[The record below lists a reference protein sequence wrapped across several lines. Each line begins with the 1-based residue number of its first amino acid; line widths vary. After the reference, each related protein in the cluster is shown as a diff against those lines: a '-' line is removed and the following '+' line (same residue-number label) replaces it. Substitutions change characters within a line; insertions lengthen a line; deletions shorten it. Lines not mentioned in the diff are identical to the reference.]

1 MRRIPP
7 PLWMFLLLAAGYG
20 LSLAYPW
27 ARIAQWPVL
36 GAVLIVAS
44 GLLGVSAFLLFLM
57 EKTELNPAA
66 ESNKKL
72 VTGGPF
78 RITRNPMYLCL
89 ELFSLGIAFLVGTAP
104 MFAAPVILFAISNWV
119 HIPFE
124 EANMRRQF
132 GSAFD
137 DYARHVRR
145 WI

>member
-1 MRRIPP
+1 MRHIPP

-20 LSLAYPW
+20 ASLAYPGP
-27 ARIAQWPVL
+27 RIAQWPVL
-36 GAVLIVAS
+36 GGALIVAS
-44 GLLGVSAFLLFLM
+44 GLLGVSAFLLFVR

-66 ESNKKL
+66 KSNKTL
-72 VTGGPF
+72 VTRGPF
-78 RITRNPMYLCL
+78 RFTRNPMYLCL
-89 ELFSLGIAFLVGTAP
+89 ELFSLGAAFLVGTLP
-104 MFAAPVILFAISNWV
+104 MFAAPAILFAISNWV

-137 DYARHVRR
+137 DYTRTVRR